1 MKKFHA
7 TISSPQKVIFD
18 GEINSLTVP
27 AVGGAIQILSDHMP
41 LVSVLEKGEIFYT
54 SEKKNETLK
63 IDHGVVEVKGDK
75 KVMVLV
81 VIEEEEESGEK

>member
-1 MKKFHA
+1 MKLF
-7 TISSPQKVIFD
+7 ILQKRRD
-18 GEINSLTVP
+18 
-27 AVGGAIQILSDHMP
+27 
-41 LVSVLEKGEIFYT
+41 
-54 SEKKNETLK
+54 ETLK